1 MNGVQENAA
10 ERVEVV
16 SRLMKGLNSE
26 LKNMEEHA
34 KGSLQNNTFI
44 VKSSTNSFLLEFLNN
59 KNHKSIKSVS
69 A

>member
-26 LKNMEEHA
+26 LKNMEEHV
-34 KGSLQNNTFI
+34 KGSLQ
-44 VKSSTNSFLLEFLNN
+44 KQ
-59 KNHKSIKSVS
+59 KSVTQKNVHVIIKTGYFKF
-69 A
+69 

>member
-1 MNGVQENAA
+1 MHGVQENAA

-34 KGSLQNNTFI
+34 KGSLQKQKI
-44 VKSSTNSFLLEFLNN
+44 VTQKNVHVIIKTNYFKF
-59 KNHKSIKSVS
+59 
-69 A
+69 